1 MLRTAV
7 FFSLTAMLVLSGC
20 SSTVR
25 TYTDTLKL
33 AFTQGEDAFLT
44 RAELAERK
52 ADALYAKV
60 GNKPTAVLG
69 LAFLEHNQQKWISAD
84 EAMLVIEKGRVVKTT
99 GFSNNLMFQSNR
111 AQDPLKLVMVK
122 INQGQQWTSH
132 SDWSEN
138 NEIGYQSNYEIIQ
151 VEVTSLELLEH
162 RFQTKLVTEQ
172 VTFANG
178 TTAINLF
185 WYDLSSGYLLKTKQT
200 IAPFWPELEL
210 TFISSAG
217 RLLGIRNAGNR
228 K

>member
-7 FFSLTAMLVLSGC
+7 FLALATTLVLSGC

-44 RAELAERK
+44 KAELAERD

-60 GNKPTAVLG
+60 GTKPAAVLG
-69 LAFLEHNQQKWISAD
+69 LAFLEHGQQKWLSAD
-84 EAMLVIEKGRVVKTT
+84 EAMLVIEKGRIVKTT
-99 GFSNNLMFQSNR
+99 GFSNNLMFQSNK
-111 AQDPLKLVMVK
+111 AQDPIKQTMVK
-122 INQGQQWTSH
+122 VNQGQRWISYT
-132 SDWSEN
+132 DWSEN
-138 NEIGYQSNYEIIQ
+138 NETGYQSGYEIIQ
-151 VEVTSLELLEH
+151 VEVTGLDLLEH
-162 RFQTKLVTEQ
+162 SFQTKLVTEQ
-172 VTFANG
+172 VTFADG
-178 TTAINLF
+178 STAINLF
-185 WYDLSSGYLLKTKQT
+185 WYDLNSGYLLKTKQT

-210 TFISSAG
+210 TFVSSAG

>member
-44 RAELAERK
+44 KAELAERK

-111 AQDPLKLVMVK
+111 VQDPLKQAMVK

-138 NEIGYQSNYEIIQ
+138 NEAGYHSSYEIIQ
-151 VEVTSLELLEH
+151 VEVTSLALLEH
-162 RFQTKLVTEQ
+162 SFQTKLVAEQ
-172 VTFANG
+172 VTFADG

>member
-7 FFSLTAMLVLSGC
+7 FLALATTLVLSGC

-44 RAELAERK
+44 KAELAERD

-60 GNKPTAVLG
+60 GTKPTAVLG
-69 LAFLEHNQQKWISAD
+69 LAFLEHGQQKWLSAD
-84 EAMLVIEKGRVVKTT
+84 EAMLVIEKGRIVKTT
-99 GFSNNLMFQSNR
+99 GFSNNLMFQSNK
-111 AQDPLKLVMVK
+111 AQDPIKQTMVK
-122 INQGQQWTSH
+122 VNQGQRWISYT
-132 SDWSEN
+132 DWSEN
-138 NEIGYQSNYEIIQ
+138 NETGYQSGYEIIQ
-151 VEVTSLELLEH
+151 VEVTGLDLLEH
-162 RFQTKLVTEQ
+162 SFQTKLVTEQ
-172 VTFANG
+172 VTFADG
-178 TTAINLF
+178 STAINLF
-185 WYDLSSGYLLKTKQT
+185 WYDLNSGYLLKTKQT

-210 TFISSAG
+210 TFVSSAG